1 MGVQSGKR
9 GRKNLRMRRTI
20 LLSTTVGMIFAA
32 PQSNPVWTEV
42 IGEYKGEPLKVVRPT
57 TEAALAFMKDFF
69 GEDLCSSAAQAYME
83 SVLSGES
90 GAKASEA
97 AEIAYKAAWRAGA
110 RVEPGSPCA
119 SAEASFRSSYD
130 SGKDT
135 VTNAALAW
143 AKSWPG
149 LEEGNPCS
157 VSSKTYMESII
168 GGKSIDDAGL
178 SAAKAFIGA
187 FADLAKSGNAVVD
200 ASCTKAAKEFI
211 RNSNGPDSA
220 ASDAAQA
227 FIDAT
232 SSSNGYDPV
241 CTDAA
246 LTYMEAYADG
256 KDQLT
261 STLLAA
267 KTFYKSYTS
276 GNPPSPSSPCVKA
289 NLAFV
294 AKSPLSDS
302 QNNAAMT
309 AFIDKAV
316 EDGNAVA
323 DPVCAAATLAFL
335 DAKIAKR
342 SDKEASS
349 AAADAYIEAHAAN
362 NGKRTEAC
370 RKAAEAYIS
379 LL

>member
-1 MGVQSGKR
+1 MG
-9 GRKNLRMRRTI
+9 
-20 LLSTTVGMIFAA
+20 
-32 PQSNPVWTEV
+32 
-42 IGEYKGEPLKVVRPT
+42 
-57 TEAALAFMKDFF
+57 AAL
-69 GEDLCSSAAQAYME
+69 
-83 SVLSGES
+83 V
-90 GAKASEA
+90 
-97 AEIAYKAAWRAGA
+97 
-110 RVEPGSPCA
+110 
-119 SAEASFRSSYD
+119 
-130 SGKDT
+130 
-135 VTNAALAW
+135 
-143 AKSWPG
+143 
-149 LEEGNPCS
+149 
-157 VSSKTYMESII
+157 
-168 GGKSIDDAGL
+168 
-178 SAAKAFIGA
+178 
-187 FADLAKSGNAVVD
+187 
-200 ASCTKAAKEFI
+200 
-211 RNSNGPDSA
+211 
-220 ASDAAQA
+220 
-227 FIDAT
+227 
-232 SSSNGYDPV
+232 
-241 CTDAA
+241 
-246 LTYMEAYADG
+246 YMEAYADG

-267 KTFYKSYTS
+267 KTFYKSLS
-276 GNPPSPSSPCVKA
+276 GGSLNPSSPCVKA
-289 NLAFV
+289 NLAFA

>member
-1 MGVQSGKR
+1 
-9 GRKNLRMRRTI
+9 
-20 LLSTTVGMIFAA
+20 
-32 PQSNPVWTEV
+32 
-42 IGEYKGEPLKVVRPT
+42 
-57 TEAALAFMKDFF
+57 MKDFF
-69 GEDLCSSAAQAYME
+69 GEDLCAAAAQAYME
-83 SVLSGES
+83 SLLSGES

-119 SAEASFRSSYD
+119 TAEASFRSSYD

-135 VTNAALAW
+135 VTNAALAF

-157 VSSKTYMESII
+157 VSTKPYMESII

-200 ASCTKAAKEFI
+200 ASCSKAAKSFI

-227 FIDAT
+227 FIDA
-232 SSSNGYDPV
+232 
-241 CTDAA
+241 
-246 LTYMEAYADG
+246 
-256 KDQLT
+256 
-261 STLLAA
+261 
-267 KTFYKSYTS
+267 
-276 GNPPSPSSPCVKA
+276 
-289 NLAFV
+289 
-294 AKSPLSDS
+294 
-302 QNNAAMT
+302 
-309 AFIDKAV
+309 
-316 EDGNAVA
+316 
-323 DPVCAAATLAFL
+323 
-335 DAKIAKR
+335 KIAKS

-362 NGKRTEAC
+362 DGKRTEAC